1 MKLISPEGQSAID
14 KIHKQFGSTSL
25 MRMGDRPEL
34 EIESLSTGNISI
46 DLALGIGGFP
56 RGRVAEVYGPESSG
70 KSTLML
76 HTVAEAQKLGKEVAY
91 IDAEHALDPGY
102 AEALGVDVASIFI
115 AQPTTGEEG
124 LEIVDSLAATRDFPL
139 IVVDSV
145 AALTPRAELKGEMG
159 DSHIGAQARMMSQAM
174 RKIVG
179 NVHET
184 NTTVLF
190 VNQLR
195 EKVGVM
201 WGSPEVTPGGRAL
214 KFYSSVRIDIRRI
227 ENVKDGSEVLG
238 SKVRLKVVKNKVAPP
253 FKQAEVDVE
262 FGKGFLPSVSLLREA
277 LSRELVQ
284 KSGSWYATLDGEKMG
299 QGERNAAG
307 FLDENPEFAAELR
320 ELVLERARS

>member
-1 MKLISPEGQSAID
+1 
-14 KIHKQFGSTSL
+14 
-25 MRMGDRPEL
+25 
-34 EIESLSTGNISI
+34 
-46 DLALGIGGFP
+46 
-56 RGRVAEVYGPESSG
+56 
-70 KSTLML
+70 
-76 HTVAEAQKLGKEVAY
+76 
-91 IDAEHALDPGY
+91 
-102 AEALGVDVASIFI
+102 
-115 AQPTTGEEG
+115 
-124 LEIVDSLAATRDFPL
+124 
-139 IVVDSV
+139 
-145 AALTPRAELKGEMG
+145 
-159 DSHIGAQARMMSQAM
+159 
-174 RKIVG
+174 
-179 NVHET
+179 
-184 NTTVLF
+184 
-190 VNQLR
+190 
-195 EKVGVM
+195 M